1 MELILKPIL
10 VSFVIVALITI
21 SFFLLS
27 FKYKPLEKYRGKVVE
42 ASLWIWG
49 ILSAILILDNVF
61 KRFSDKEET
70 PLEIQK
76 RLNDDLEE
84 NRDEF
89 QDKMENPDPPDDLAK
104 RGRDLAERLRR
115 R

>member
-10 VSFVIVALITI
+10 ISFAIVVLLTI

-27 FKYKPLEKYRGKVVE
+27 FKYKPLEKYRGKAIEV
-42 ASLWIWG
+42 SLWIWG
-49 ILSAILILDNVF
+49 ILSAILIFDNVF

-70 PLEIQK
+70 PLETQK
-76 RLNDDLEE
+76 RLNEDLEE
-84 NRDEF
+84 NRNEF
-89 QDKMENPDPPDDLAK
+89 QDKIENPDPPDDLAK